1 MSASLLIQSDTKAER
16 YAELLGQLR
25 SLLEGESDMI
35 ARMANVA
42 GTLKQVFGWWW
53 VGFYRVMRDE
63 LVVGPYQ
70 GPIACTRIAY
80 NRGVCGT
87 SWAKRQT
94 IIVPDVEQ
102 FPGHITCSSLS
113 RSEIVVPL
121 LRDHEVVGVLDID
134 SEQLNMFDAVDQLYL
149 EQIAEWML
157 GI

>member
-16 YAELLGQLR
+16 YAELIGQLR

-42 GTLKQVFGWWW
+42 GALKEVFGWWW
-53 VGFYRVMRDE
+53 VGFYRVMSDE
-63 LVVGPYQ
+63 LVLGPYQ

-80 NRGVCGT
+80 SRGVCGT

-102 FPGHITCSSLS
+102 FPDHIACSSLS

-149 EQIAEWML
+149 EQIAELML

>member
-42 GTLKQVFGWWW
+42 GALKEVFGWWW
-53 VGFYRVMRDE
+53 VGFYRVMGDE
-63 LVVGPYQ
+63 LVLGPYQ

-102 FPGHITCSSLS
+102 FPGHIACSSLS

-134 SEQLNMFDAVDQLYL
+134 SEQLNMFDDVDQLYL
-149 EQIAEWML
+149 EQIAELML